1 MVGEKVM
8 GGTVVG
14 MMGEKVMVGTVGRNG
29 G

>member
-8 GGTVVG
+8 VGTVVG